1 MALVRGLAS
10 RLDPCGRVLAAQG
23 YDALDFLLRDPAILL
38 KKLLAY
44 FPGPRTD
51 RTGLPHQPL
60 RFARRIEDSITGLI
74 GHAARAFLAT
84 MTPENHHRFWVQD
97 LNLQFI
103 EPDPYLREQRSGQ
116 CGVIA
121 LPHLDQ
127 AVIPHGA
134 PLLLEVAEGEE
145 GKRGS

>member
-10 RLDPCGRVLAAQG
+10 RLDRGGGVLAAQG
-23 YDALDFLLRDPAILL
+23 YDALNFLLSNPAILL

-44 FPGPRTD
+44 FFGPRTD

-60 RFARRIEDSITGLI
+60 RFARWVEDSIAGLI

-84 MTPENHHRFWVQD
+84 MTSENRHRFRVQD
-97 LNLQFI
+97 LNLQLI

-134 PLLLEVAEGEE
+134 PLLLEVAEGHD
-145 GKRGS
+145 GKRF